1 MKILLLS
8 ILIFSSSVAL
18 GQQADLRPTMVIKV
32 GVINYADYDKTYADK
47 QQLFNGLATQYNKSP
62 AASERI
68 SFQVNLGSYDD
79 ILAWYKNG
87 LIDVAILS
95 PGPTAAL
102 VSTPNDAEIRELGEL
117 YIATV
122 TTKPA
127 LPDNVLASPERRKN
141 QDQVTYN
148 SMCVVSSRSNI
159 RTWKEVDELIKAQK
173 VEFLFVHPL
182 SASGRIL
189 PEYVLRE
196 FKGIT
201 KEELHPGLSEVMWTY
216 DHAATVKALEEES
229 EKTRVAFVWDS
240 VGDDAKNRA
249 AIRKIPI
256 PELDQIPIPQEVVLI
271 TSNFKDHKQLVKD
284 IFVPKDPKGKAIP
297 SGYTEV
303 DDWLKQYQEG
313 VVTWVKKLGLQLD
326 KLGQSHLSLEQI
338 ISKVR
343 SYENTHGNSRIALVL
358 SGGGAKCAYQ
368 IGVIRAIENQI
379 NIFNEEFENAYIN
392 NGPPPGTNTQH
403 PVKPRPLDI
412 GLVVGTSGGAINALS
427 VALGLTKNEDG
438 QDALQKV
445 WLSFEQKDFFRPWA
459 PTPFTL
465 GVIIGFSQAL
475 LIIVAL
481 RLFDER
487 KIQWRKRARFVI
499 GSLGLLALVL
509 LLTPARFWAS
519 LVVMVLMVYVG
530 MQLFENQSDN
540 WRSRAATA
548 LLAVG
553 IIDLVLL
560 VTNASPWDMFP
571 LVLATFAFL
580 FVAIVMVVGIR
591 VFTNDS
597 ANWHK
602 YFGAFMPVIALVLF
616 GVLMFWDTAVQYMW
630 QLSKNHVLHHV
641 WMAFTM
647 NLSVSAFCLIA
658 IGVLIAT
665 AEVTERYKL
674 SRGPRSRKVI
684 YELLELLIFNR
695 QFFINRKLILRFL
708 AMSLVILVCLQ
719 VGRSLFV
726 DTSLSSSEG
735 MDYVFAQKLPILLE
749 KHPDVP
755 KPLVVNGADD
765 HEKLRNLSND
775 IISKNWLQRDLIIT
789 TSLLSHGDGPPD
801 LYFYYDEPGA
811 YQGKTPD
818 RTFPIDLRFKSFSN
832 PEYTSRLL
840 DVIIGSATIYPVF
853 EPRYVSFAQ
862 EMESAKNRRFD
873 LIDGGFAHNSPIEAA
888 VNWGAT
894 HIILIE
900 ASPEPKASSHRHL
913 LDNSLDAFNYLFNR
927 AQLTDARSRGKI
939 EIFSIRPASDPPAYS
954 PNLCTFDFDPGLMGD
969 KIEEGLI
976 DALQFDE
983 PKFRRERGQPN

>member
-8 ILIFSSSVAL
+8 ILIFSANVVLA
-18 GQQADLRPTMVIKV
+18 QPADLRPTMVIRV
-32 GVINYADYDKTYADK
+32 GVINYADYDKTYTDK
-47 QQLFNGLATQYNKSP
+47 QQLFNGLATQYNKSL

-68 SFQVNLGSYDD
+68 SFQVTLGSYDD

-102 VSTPNDAEIRELGEL
+102 ISTPNNDEIREIQDL

-122 TTKPA
+122 TTNPA
-127 LPDNVLASPERRKN
+127 KPDNVLALPERRKN
-141 QDQVTYN
+141 QDQVTYY
-148 SMCVVSSRSNI
+148 SMCIVSSKSNI
-159 RTWKEVDELIKAQK
+159 RTWEQVQALIKEKK

-201 KEELHPGLSEVMWTY
+201 DEELHPGLPEVKWTY
-216 DHAATVKALEEES
+216 DHGATLKALEEES

-240 VGDDAKNRA
+240 VGDDARNRA

-256 PELDQIPIPQEVVLI
+256 PELDQKPIPQEVVLI
-271 TSNFKDHKQLVKD
+271 TSNFKAHKQLVKD
-284 IFVPKDPKGKAIP
+284 IFVPKDQKGRAIP
-297 SGYTEV
+297 RGYTEV

-313 VVTWVKKLGLQLD
+313 VVKWVQKLDLQLD

-379 NIFNEEFENAYIN
+379 NILNEEFEIAYAN
-392 NGPPPGTNTQH
+392 NGPPLNTSTQH
-403 PVKPRPLDI
+403 SAKPRPLDI

-438 QDALQKV
+438 QEALQNV

-465 GVIIGFSQAL
+465 GLIIGFSQAL

-499 GSLGLLALVL
+499 GSLSLLALILVL
-509 LLTPARFWAS
+509 TRARFWAS
-519 LVVMVLMVYVG
+519 LPVMLLMVYVG

-548 LLAVG
+548 LLTVG
-553 IIDLVLL
+553 IIDLLLL
-560 VTNASPWDMFP
+560 VTNASPWDVFP
-571 LVLATFAFL
+571 FVLGAFAFL
-580 FVAIVMVVGIR
+580 FVAIVLVVGIR

-602 YFGAFMPVIALVLF
+602 YFGAFMPVIALALI
-616 GVLMFWDTAVQYMW
+616 GVLMFWDEAMQYMW

-658 IGVLIAT
+658 ISFLIAI

-674 SRGPRSRKVI
+674 SRGPRNRRVI

-708 AMSLVILVCLQ
+708 AMSLVILVCMQ
-719 VGRSLFV
+719 IGRSLFV

-735 MDYVFAQKLPILLE
+735 MDHVFAQKLPILLE
-749 KHPDVP
+749 KHPGIK
-755 KPLVVNGADD
+755 KPLVVTGADD
-765 HEKLRNLSND
+765 HEKLRSLSEQ
-775 IISKNWLQRDLIIT
+775 IILNNWLQRDLIIT

-801 LYFYYDEPGA
+801 LYFYYDEPVA

-818 RTFPIDLRFKSFSN
+818 RTFPVDLRFKSFSN
-832 PEYTSRLL
+832 PEYAGRLL

-853 EPRYVSFAQ
+853 EPRYLSFAQ

-939 EIFSIRPASDPPAYS
+939 EIFSIRPASDPSADS
-954 PNLCTFDFDPGLMGD
+954 PHLCTFDFDPGLMSG
-969 KIEEGLI
+969 KIKEGLL

-983 PKFRRERGQPN
+983 PKFERQRGQPN